1 MVVDQCFLS
10 WPTTTSGLGLYSVS
24 CLPKMGLAVVVGKGS
39 GVTPADLVALLLLGQ
54 GVKHTHNNEPDIKP
68 PCER

>member
-1 MVVDQCFLS
+1 
-10 WPTTTSGLGLYSVS
+10 
-24 CLPKMGLAVVVGKGS
+24 MGLAVVVGKGS

-54 GVKHTHNNEPDIKP
+54 GVKHAHNNEPDIKP